1 MFQKQ
6 NLNLKKI
13 VIIVLTFLIICLSCS
28 AIYLYLSGS
37 RNQENFAITC
47 PSKGF
52 NFNTASYKFNNR
64 DIDITAKLARLLSQM
79 NSNTVKTIVTPQ
91 LFNYVNTPM
100 RNELTLNYCCNGK
113 QMTQTILDGCN
124 LFSIGGI
131 NCNNFTTNFI
141 NGMFVRIIGNP
152 NNELKLC
159 GVFIYNQ
166 IGNLIYPTSSAGNP
180 FMKFAVVGIDGTY
193 NINPNTDPDS
203 VKTDSAAANAFKIL
217 FDNLTRNIVTSGNIQ
232 NSTFQTDNEYTAS
245 SNGKSIVQNQ
255 NKDFVDYWQYRLSS
269 NMNISAVEIYCR
281 SDCCINN
288 STNLK
293 LQILNQ
299 SMNVVYTGNF
309 PNQLGSQNSI
319 TDSRG
324 QVCYVSIPI
333 PITTTQTTNPITTQ
347 PNQSLIEETVETE
360 ITEPPVPTKY
370 DCHVNDYLQDECNL
384 NASKNCVYFNS
395 KCFNNDELESLSI
408 RPIDNSYYG
417 HFRCVISKN
426 KDNTFSLNI
435 YNDKINSN
443 TRILLKCVSSTNVCN
458 TNLITSTNAYISS
471 NDMNLIEFYNN
482 KLTIPLL
489 LDTIPDLTNNLI
501 YITDVLSSKAFG
513 IVTTLPSNQIGLL
526 PQPPIDI
533 ILSSSDDLTQI
544 SALQSLTSQG
554 IKDLSDSILQ

>member
-1 MFQKQ
+1 
-6 NLNLKKI
+6 
-13 VIIVLTFLIICLSCS
+13 
-28 AIYLYLSGS
+28 
-37 RNQENFAITC
+37 
-47 PSKGF
+47 
-52 NFNTASYKFNNR
+52 
-64 DIDITAKLARLLSQM
+64 
-79 NSNTVKTIVTPQ
+79 
-91 LFNYVNTPM
+91 
-100 RNELTLNYCCNGK
+100 
-113 QMTQTILDGCN
+113 
-124 LFSIGGI
+124 
-131 NCNNFTTNFI
+131 
-141 NGMFVRIIGNP
+141 
-152 NNELKLC
+152 
-159 GVFIYNQ
+159 
-166 IGNLIYPTSSAGNP
+166 
-180 FMKFAVVGIDGTY
+180 
-193 NINPNTDPDS
+193 
-203 VKTDSAAANAFKIL
+203 
-217 FDNLTRNIVTSGNIQ
+217 
-232 NSTFQTDNEYTAS
+232 
-245 SNGKSIVQNQ
+245 
-255 NKDFVDYWQYRLSS
+255 
-269 NMNISAVEIYCR
+269 
-281 SDCCINN
+281 
-288 STNLK
+288 
-293 LQILNQ
+293 
-299 SMNVVYTGNF
+299 MNVVYTGNF

-482 KLTIPLL
+482 KLTQSLILDSIPTLS
-489 LDTIPDLTNNLI
+489 NNLL
-501 YITDVLSSKAFG
+501 YITDVLSSKAYG
-513 IVTTLPSNQIGLL
+513 INTMLPSNQIGLL

-554 IKDLSDSILQ
+554 IKDLSDSIIQ